1 MSNIKISRENPF
13 SMAEAKQRVDEFS
26 ANMASDIGVKTQWA
40 GDQLKFDGK
49 GAKGAITV
57 SENSIDVDIKL
68 GMLLSP
74 LSGKISSKVE
84 EALDSAIQS
93 A

>member
-1 MSNIKISRENPF
+1 MSNINISRKNPF
-13 SMAEAKQRVDEFS
+13 SVDDAKQRVDKFS
-26 ANMASDIGVKTQWA
+26 ETMASNIGVKTQWA

-68 GMLLSP
+68 GMFLKP

>member
-13 SMAEAKQRVDEFS
+13 SMEDAKQRLDAFS
-26 ANMASDIGVKTQWA
+26 ENMANNIGVKTQWA

-57 SENSIDVDIKL
+57 SENTIDVDIKL
-68 GMLLSP
+68 GMLLKP

-84 EALDSAIQS
+84 EALDSAIQT